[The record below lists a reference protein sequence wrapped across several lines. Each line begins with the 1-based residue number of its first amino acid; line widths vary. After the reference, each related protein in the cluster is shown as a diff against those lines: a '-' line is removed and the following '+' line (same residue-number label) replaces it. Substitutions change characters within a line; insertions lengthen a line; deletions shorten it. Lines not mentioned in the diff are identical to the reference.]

1 MNKNRKAFLFLGLTL
16 LTLLISVSATSATDN
31 NNDTTLS
38 MHDVNTDKII
48 ADSNSKVVQTQ
59 QKKEVKTESKN
70 KNIKDNKT
78 YKQPKKAVETTQTA
92 TDYETL
98 KQSWNNI
105 KNEGDNTT
113 DYTINVKNGN
123 YKFTEELTITNTSNI
138 KSITINGED
147 TDKTIFDGQNK
158 TRLFN
163 LNTTTLKINFNNITF
178 TNGFNDTKAGVI
190 YTKSVMNINNSKF
203 INNTV
208 SNKTGDSYYGSNLYG
223 GAIFTEN
230 TCTINNSYFIHNILE
245 NGYSSMGGAIFIN
258 GTNNETILLII
269 MNTEFIEN
277 GATVNSYAQ
286 GGAIASSKN
295 TLFNISKCYFSDNK
309 AIYYADILNDRYTTD
324 HIQNITECV
333 FENTNKRQNI
343 VYIRGSYNVSYNYFV
358 NKGGNSDIIKSDL
371 VFLVN
376 GQPLGKCFNQK
387 TGNILNISL
396 YKIDPYYYT
405 TVSNMSLAK
414 NYEFTLTFSNNNV
427 LNLTNVKLTPLN
439 NYSTIIKLDNLP
451 KKFDDI
457 TIKMGDKQVAK
468 IVCSETNVKFNNVKG
483 KPGETV
489 TLKAEFTNT
498 DNLIQTG
505 KVAFKINDNTIG
517 HTQINF
523 GIAQMNYTIPN
534 DFRSKEYKLT
544 VVYGGTSKIVEA
556 RKNAKLS
563 LERLN
568 TKTELKTTIT
578 GNNLK
583 IEVNPRDENNQT
595 ITYGKICVKIE
606 GKTLQNLN
614 IKGKTTVN
622 FTIPKSWNNREI
634 RVLAIY
640 GENSQYNTSRTEIKT
655 KLTLPKTEVKEV
667 KKDTIVNNYY
677 VSNNGSDSNSGSVN
691 SPFKTIQKAIDT
703 VKNNK
708 QAANIYLNGEFKGV
722 GNTNLTIPGELY
734 INFIGLGNSSING
747 EVNYTIAGEDGD
759 YSWGS
764 SAIWTTYDNATGNW
778 AMTITR
784 GSGLITIN
792 NMTIKNCWNPGG
804 SNINAYPTSTVK
816 NYGNLK
822 VDNVSFIY
830 NHGGVGASIRN
841 TNGSNLTVL
850 NSFFEANRK
859 SSSTGNYGAGV
870 YNNGT
875 ATIINCTFQKN
886 YARWGTVTNDK
897 NMTIINST
905 IRDNIGYD
913 GGSTFKL
920 GSGITINTGS
930 SDFFDLRDIIGIN
943 TVINGCT
950 FINNDQLDISVD
962 AGNLNLTN
970 NIFNKSTG
978 VVSQENYKNYTDDIQ
993 INIIN
998 NTFDSPIGS
1007 SLYNSLSSTDK
1018 YILILRLQH
1027 NYNYDIEN
1035 NRVLNVGGTNSK
1047 ALELKSNHAII
1058 RNNTFTRAISLTINN
1073 TQVLENNITT
1083 TKDDYAIV
1091 LGESAKNNTI
1101 ITNHLV
1107 SSTYQGDGAVTYI
1120 SGKNTII
1127 NNTPKVN
1134 IIRLNDETFY
1144 IYFDDDGNLKPEYA
1158 DVQQIQIIASLNNK
1172 ILTINNSTLNIAQK
1186 TTRIISYNT
1195 TIVTKENGYVNITGL
1210 KINNTNQQP
1219 VIIFNTDNNIITKSY
1234 FNTTNDYTVIINQTQ
1249 NNTIENNNFIADLL
1263 VGDEATTPVNN
1274 NIINSNNPTYQN
1286 YLITDE
1292 TYNQFFENDGT
1303 IKTTTLNETR
1313 DIRLILGNLNNK
1325 TLLLNNNRTITIKR
1339 YHDYTQ
1345 NNITIKTE
1353 NTKINMTNM
1362 SITNTNKKL
1371 VLDLNSKGNIIRQN
1385 NLTANANAIKIE
1397 NETGID
1403 FHYNNINVN
1412 SNEKVTAIQIL
1423 NSNETDLDYNNITT
1437 IGNNSVKSIEI
1448 LNSNMSSVDNNNIIT
1463 TSNSNENNTS
1473 VYSINIINSEN
1484 TYQNKM
1490 YGNIIKTSGI
1500 NTYGI
1505 NVENQILTINQNR
1518 IITNGSSS
1526 IGIRAVNSTL
1536 PRYNGGITGNSIISS
1551 SNTSIGILLKECRNL
1566 TVTTSNTI
1574 NITGVN
1580 ITGIL
1585 LDQTRNMSIN
1595 GTRMSLSGD
1604 KTTLIKLENTNQTN
1618 MTSNTME
1625 AITKDKKIAPVQLI
1639 NAEETNIYNNSI
1651 ITTSE
1656 YAINIDASSLKSIIT
1671 SNKLYASNMGD
1682 NAVYKHGN
1690 NKIEIFENL
1699 PEESLNYYLNNKTY
1713 DQFFD
1718 ENGVL
1723 RENVP
1728 NKYNIILAG
1737 NLYDKILNITHA
1749 INITSEGVT
1758 SLINSTLIINA
1769 NYTNITKI
1777 NIQGENTKII
1787 INADKTN
1794 MDIGTISAATIKSQN
1809 RTIITIMGNRNKVQ
1823 VNSITGDEE
1832 GTQTSNLTI
1841 FNILGKQNNIKVK
1854 TITLRYFNNSTGVLL
1869 NNAKQNMINI
1879 SSICASNVVILNN
1892 SNLNRIML
1900 NSSNIYSNGVILSN
1914 SSNNIITATGN
1925 IINSNDDG
1933 SGKAIVIEDNS
1944 NNNLF
1949 MGIGINMYT
1958 DFNTPPVTITNSN
1971 NNTISNSNIQFKGNC
1986 YAIEI
1991 IEGENNTIQNNVIKS
2006 SSLSGNK
2013 AVYQYYNEESMG
2025 KNMLKNNN
2033 QSGPAYYTSIIT
2045 RDIIKVGNTITLN
2058 SSSNYN
2064 YRNQKGYFTF
2074 YVNGKEIGTVEAKNS
2089 TTASINYT
2097 ITGNEGDE
2105 LLVDV
2110 AYYGGNYSSAVGLN
2124 STSFAIIKMD
2134 SNIILPTVVNNGKM
2148 TNITA
2153 IILGEDGNIIYDGKV
2168 AFKVD
2173 QKTVGVV
2180 KITNGIAQ
2188 ISLDTSNYKLGEHEI
2203 YLIYGGNN
2211 QYAKSNSTTTLTINK
2226 YDAKINVEPVVV
2238 SKGSKTILK
2247 ATVTDMSN
2255 TNVNTGK
2262 VIFKLNGKTLKDDKG
2277 NTITTEV
2284 KNGTATI
2291 EYMIPSN
2298 YSAKDYILT
2307 AVASDDKYNRIEA
2320 NSTLTV
2326 TN

>member
-1 MNKNRKAFLFLGLTL
+1 
-16 LTLLISVSATSATDN
+16 
-31 NNDTTLS
+31 
-38 MHDVNTDKII
+38 
-48 ADSNSKVVQTQ
+48 
-59 QKKEVKTESKN
+59 
-70 KNIKDNKT
+70 
-78 YKQPKKAVETTQTA
+78 
-92 TDYETL
+92 
-98 KQSWNNI
+98 
-105 KNEGDNTT
+105 
-113 DYTINVKNGN
+113 
-123 YKFTEELTITNTSNI
+123 
-138 KSITINGED
+138 
-147 TDKTIFDGQNK
+147 
-158 TRLFN
+158 
-163 LNTTTLKINFNNITF
+163 
-178 TNGFNDTKAGVI
+178 
-190 YTKSVMNINNSKF
+190 
-203 INNTV
+203 
-208 SNKTGDSYYGSNLYG
+208 
-223 GAIFTEN
+223 
-230 TCTINNSYFIHNILE
+230 
-245 NGYSSMGGAIFIN
+245 
-258 GTNNETILLII
+258 
-269 MNTEFIEN
+269 
-277 GATVNSYAQ
+277 
-286 GGAIASSKN
+286 
-295 TLFNISKCYFSDNK
+295 
-309 AIYYADILNDRYTTD
+309 
-324 HIQNITECV
+324 
-333 FENTNKRQNI
+333 
-343 VYIRGSYNVSYNYFV
+343 
-358 NKGGNSDIIKSDL
+358 
-371 VFLVN
+371 
-376 GQPLGKCFNQK
+376 
-387 TGNILNISL
+387 
-396 YKIDPYYYT
+396 
-405 TVSNMSLAK
+405 
-414 NYEFTLTFSNNNV
+414 
-427 LNLTNVKLTPLN
+427 
-439 NYSTIIKLDNLP
+439 
-451 KKFDDI
+451 
-457 TIKMGDKQVAK
+457 
-468 IVCSETNVKFNNVKG
+468 
-483 KPGETV
+483 
-489 TLKAEFTNT
+489 
-498 DNLIQTG
+498 
-505 KVAFKINDNTIG
+505 
-517 HTQINF
+517 
-523 GIAQMNYTIPN
+523 
-534 DFRSKEYKLT
+534 
-544 VVYGGTSKIVEA
+544 
-556 RKNAKLS
+556 
-563 LERLN
+563 
-568 TKTELKTTIT
+568 
-578 GNNLK
+578 
-583 IEVNPRDENNQT
+583 
-595 ITYGKICVKIE
+595 
-606 GKTLQNLN
+606 
-614 IKGKTTVN
+614 
-622 FTIPKSWNNREI
+622 
-634 RVLAIY
+634 
-640 GENSQYNTSRTEIKT
+640 
-655 KLTLPKTEVKEV
+655 
-667 KKDTIVNNYY
+667 
-677 VSNNGSDSNSGSVN
+677 
-691 SPFKTIQKAIDT
+691 
-703 VKNNK
+703 
-708 QAANIYLNGEFKGV
+708 
-722 GNTNLTIPGELY
+722 
-734 INFIGLGNSSING
+734 
-747 EVNYTIAGEDGD
+747 
-759 YSWGS
+759 
-764 SAIWTTYDNATGNW
+764 
-778 AMTITR
+778 MTITR

-1107 SSTYQGDGAVTYI
+1107 SSTYQGDGAVTYV

-1219 VIIFNTDNNIITKSY
+1219 VVIFNTDNNIITKSY

-1286 YLITDE
+1286 YLIIDE

-1423 NSNETDLDYNNITT
+1423 NSNETDINNNNIT
-1437 IGNNSVKSIEI
+1437 ILGNNSVKAIEI
-1448 LNSNMSSVDNNNIIT
+1448 INSNKTDIDNNNITIVGN
-1463 TSNSNENNTS
+1463 NSVKAIE
-1473 VYSINIINSEN
+1473 VINSEN
-1484 TYQNKM
+1484 TYENSI
-1490 YGNIIKTSGI
+1490 YGNVIKISGI

-1505 NVENQILTINQNR
+1505 NVENQILTIGGNK
-1518 IITNGSSS
+1518 IVTNGKSSV
-1526 IGIRAVNSTL
+1526 GIRAVNSKL
-1536 PRYNGGITGNSIISS
+1536 PRYNGGITGNTIISS
-1551 SNTSIGILLKECRNL
+1551 SNSTIGILLKECRNL
-1566 TVTTSNTI
+1566 SVTKSNKI
-1574 NITGVN
+1574 NITGPN
-1580 ITGIL
+1580 IIGIL

-1595 GTRMSLSGD
+1595 GTIMSLSGE
-1604 KTTLIKLENTNQTN
+1604 KITLIKLENTNQTN
-1618 MTSNTME
+1618 ITSNTME
-1625 AITKDKKIAPVQLI
+1625 SITKDKKIAPVQLN

-1656 YAINIDASSLKSIIT
+1656 YAINIDAKSSKSIIT
-1671 SNKLYASNMGD
+1671 SNKLYASNIGD
-1682 NAVYKHGN
+1682 NAVSKQSN
-1690 NKIEIFENL
+1690 NKVEIFENI
-1699 PEESLNYYLNNKTY
+1699 PEEALNYYLNEETY
-1713 DQFFD
+1713 NQFFD
-1718 ENGVL
+1718 EKGQL
-1723 RENVP
+1723 RDNVP

-1737 NLYDKILNITHA
+1737 NLYNKTLNITHA
-1749 INITSEGVT
+1749 INITSEGIT

-1769 NYTNITKI
+1769 NYTNITNI

-1787 INADKTN
+1787 INANNTN
-1794 MDIGTISAATIKSQN
+1794 IDLGTISAATTKSQN
-1809 RTIITIMGNRNKVQ
+1809 RTIITILGNRNKIQ
-1823 VNSITGDEE
+1823 VNSISGDEE
-1832 GTQTSNLTI
+1832 NTQTSNITA
-1841 FNILGKQNNIKVK
+1841 FEVKGKQNNIKIK
-1854 TITLRYFNNSTGVLL
+1854 SIYLRYFNNSTGVLL

-1879 SSICASNVVILNN
+1879 SASIRSSNLIILNN
-1892 SNLNRIML
+1892 SNENRIML
-1900 NSSNIYSNGVILSN
+1900 NASNIYSNGIILTN
-1914 SSNNIITATGN
+1914 SSNNMITATGN
-1925 IINSNDDG
+1925 IINNNDDG
-1933 SGKAIVIEDNS
+1933 CGKAIIIEENS

-1949 MGIGINMYT
+1949 MGIGINMFT
-1958 DFNTPPVTITNSN
+1958 HFNTSPITIINSN
-1971 NNTISNSNIQFKGNC
+1971 NNTISNSNIEFKGNC

-1991 IEGENNTIQNNVIKS
+1991 IGGENNTIEDSSLKS
-2006 SSLSGNK
+2006 STLSGDK

-2025 KNMLKNNN
+2025 KNTLKNNN
-2033 QSGPAYYTSIIT
+2033 HSGAAYYTRITT

-2058 SSSNYN
+2058 SSCNYN
-2064 YRNQKGYFTF
+2064 FRDQKGYFTF
-2074 YVNGKEIGTVEAKNS
+2074 YVNGKEIGTVEAQNS

-2110 AYYGGNYSSAVGLN
+2110 VYAGRNYSRAVGYN
-2124 STSFAIIKMD
+2124 SSSFAITRLD

-2173 QKTVGVV
+2173 QKTVEVV

-2188 ISLDTSNYKLGEHEI
+2188 ISLDTSKYKPGEHEI
-2203 YLIYGGNN
+2203 YLVYGGNN
-2211 QYAKSNSTTTLTINK
+2211 QYAKSNSTTTLTIKK
-2226 YDAKINVEPVVV
+2226 YDVKIEVDPVVV
-2238 SKGSKTILK
+2238 CKGSKTILK
-2247 ATVTDMSN
+2247 ATVNDMQN
-2255 TNVNTGK
+2255 NQVNTGK
-2262 VIFKLNGKTLKDDKG
+2262 VIFKLNGKTLKDDEG
-2277 NTITTEV
+2277 NTIISEV
-2284 KNGTATI
+2284 KNGIATI

-2326 TN
+2326 TKN